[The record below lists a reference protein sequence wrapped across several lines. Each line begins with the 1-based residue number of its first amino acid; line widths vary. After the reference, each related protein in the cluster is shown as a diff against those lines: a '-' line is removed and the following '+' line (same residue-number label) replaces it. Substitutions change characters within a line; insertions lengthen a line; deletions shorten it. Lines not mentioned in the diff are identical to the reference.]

1 MVKAAGRMVKGEGR
15 QRMDTAKK
23 AEKLERARVYL
34 AGNAQLR
41 EALGIAMCAELA
53 CAPLGAGE
61 HNDNYVFSV
70 VDDAASDATPS
81 PGGASVVDGAASCSA
96 ASLGTVLA
104 GTASSDASLD
114 GAPTAPAASAT
125 RYVLRVNVA
134 PQPFHADQVAYE
146 EVALRA
152 LAESG
157 RVPRVLYR
165 DSSPEALGAGVLVIS
180 YCAGQT
186 LDFDAL
192 RPGDLRCA
200 AKIMADIHAV
210 PVDAACPLHRPADPL
225 RELFDECMARYEV
238 YRASGHADARIS
250 RHAEELIAR
259 ARALMDTAPVPDT
272 SPSIVNTETL
282 AAHFLIPKASAKA
295 AAAADTCA
303 PFTGDPGSFVDW
315 ERPLVGDL
323 AQDLAYFTAP
333 TTTFWDSERF
343 LSAQEEAD
351 FIEAYWREVAGRIPR
366 GNFDARYPAWRALT
380 ALRSTTWCCKAW
392 AQCAGRPDIH
402 PSAKARE
409 KLSAYLSDAFFERLL
424 A

>member
-1 MVKAAGRMVKGEGR
+1 MAKGEGR
-15 QRMDTAKK
+15 RHMNG
-23 AEKLERARVYL
+23 AEKPRGVAKQEGELERARAYL
-34 AGNAQLR
+34 RGNVALR
-41 EALGIAMCAELA
+41 EALGIGPDAELSCSA
-53 CAPLGAGE
+53 LGAGE
-61 HNDNYVFSV
+61 HNDNYVFS
-70 VDDAASDATPS
+70 AASS
-81 PGGASVVDGAASCSA
+81 PV
-96 ASLGTVLA
+96 
-104 GTASSDASLD
+104 
-114 GAPTAPAASAT
+114 

-146 EVALRA
+146 EAALHA

-165 DSSPEALGAGVLVIS
+165 DSSPDAPGAGVLVIS
-180 YCAGQT
+180 FCAGQM

-210 PVDAACPLHRPADPL
+210 PVDAACLLHRPENSR

-238 YRASGHADARIS
+238 YRTSGHADTRIS
-250 RHAEELIAR
+250 RRAEQLACR
-259 ARALMDTAPVPDT
+259 ARALVDAAPAPDT
-272 SPSIVNTETL
+272 PPSIVNTETL
-282 AAHFLIPKASAKA
+282 SAHFLIPKASADA
-295 AAAADTCA
+295 AAAADLRA
-303 PFTGDPGSFVDW
+303 PFAGDPGSFVDW
-315 ERPLVGDL
+315 ERPLVGDP

-351 FIEAYWREVAGRIPR
+351 FIECYWREMDGRIPR
-366 GNFDARYPAWRALT
+366 GNFEERYPAWRALT

-392 AQCAGRPDIH
+392 AQCAGRPESH

-409 KLSAYLSDAFFERLL
+409 KLSAYLSDDFLERLL

>member
-1 MVKAAGRMVKGEGR
+1 MVKGEGR
-15 QRMDTAKK
+15 QRMDAAEKAK
-23 AEKLERARVYL
+23 KLERARAYL
-34 AGNAQLR
+34 AGNTQLR
-41 EALGIAMCAELA
+41 KALGIAMCAELA
-53 CAPLGAGE
+53 CTPLGAGE

-70 VDDAASDATPS
+70 VD
-81 PGGASVVDGAASCSA
+81 GAASNAA
-96 ASLGTVLA
+96 ASLGAAPVGAAFGDAPLA
-104 GTASSDASLD
+104 GASTVPTTSA
-114 GAPTAPAASAT
+114 APTTSAT
-125 RYVLRVNVA
+125 CYVLRVNVA

-146 EVALRA
+146 EAALRA
-152 LAESG
+152 LAPSD
-157 RVPRVLYR
+157 RVPRALYR

-210 PVDAACPLHRPADPL
+210 PVDAACSLHRPADPL

-238 YRASGHADARIS
+238 YRASGHADVRIS

-259 ARALMDTAPVPDT
+259 ARALMDAAPAPDT
-272 SPSIVNTETL
+272 PPSIVNTETL
-282 AAHFLIPKASAKA
+282 AAHFLIPKASAEA

-303 PFTGDPGSFVDW
+303 PFTDDPGSFVDW

-343 LSAQEEAD
+343 LSTQEEAD

-380 ALRSTTWCCKAW
+380 ALRSTSWCCKAW
-392 AQCAGRPDIH
+392 AQCAGRPDTH
-402 PSAKARE
+402 SSAKARE

>member
-1 MVKAAGRMVKGEGR
+1 
-15 QRMDTAKK
+15 MDA
-23 AEKLERARVYL
+23 AEKLERARRYL
-34 AGNAQLR
+34 RGNEELR
-41 EALGIAMCAELA
+41 DALGIAAGADVSCE
-53 CAPLGAGE
+53 PLGAGE
-61 HNDNYVFSV
+61 HNDNYVFS
-70 VDDAASDATPS
+70 AACD
-81 PGGASVVDGAASCSA
+81 
-96 ASLGTVLA
+96 GTVPAA
-104 GTASSDASLD
+104 GSPADPPTGSPAGVPT
-114 GAPTAPAASAT
+114 GAPSAT

-146 EVALRA
+146 EAALRA

-157 RVPRVLYR
+157 RVPRALYR
-165 DSSPEALGAGVLVIS
+165 DSSDAALGAGVLVIS
-180 YCAGQT
+180 FCEGQM

-200 AKIMADIHAV
+200 AKVMADIHAV
-210 PVDAACPLHRPADPL
+210 PVRADCPLHRPESPL
-225 RELFDECMARYEV
+225 RELFGECMARYEA
-238 YRASGHADARIS
+238 YRVSGHADARIS
-250 RHAEELIAR
+250 RYAEELAAR
-259 ARALMDTAPVPDT
+259 ARALAEAAPAPDT
-272 SPSIVNTETL
+272 PPCIVNTETL
-282 AAHFLIPKASAKA
+282 ASHFLIPEKSAAA
-295 AAAADTCA
+295 AAAADPATPVPA
-303 PFTGDPGSFVDW
+303 DPGSFIDW

-351 FIEAYWREVAGRIPR
+351 FVEMYWREMDRRIPR
-366 GNFDARYPAWRALT
+366 GNFDARYPAWRAMT

-392 AQCAGRPDIH
+392 AQCGARPESH